1 MITMTLAVAAPI
13 LATRLRVEFGGGSV
27 PAYVAPKPRRTQ
39 AGVDLHNNST
49 GVSAGECLLR

>member
-13 LATRLRVEFGGGSV
+13 LGTRLRVEFGGGSV

-39 AGVDLHNNST
+39 AGVDLHNST
-49 GVSAGECLLR
+49 GVSAGGRLLR